1 MKRLLFVTR
10 SLNVGGCERQLVALA
25 IGLHHRGQAL
35 AVATFYSGGALRHE
49 LLEADVPTV
58 ALDKRS
64 RWDALGFLFRL
75 VRLVR
80 SIRPDV
86 LHTYLGSANV
96 LGVLLKLV
104 VPSMKVVWGV
114 RASNVDLSQ
123 YGWLDRA
130 LFRIELILSPY
141 ADAIIANSHAGLSY
155 GASQGFPQEKI
166 IVVPNGIDTERFSL
180 HHYFSSA
187 IRLNWDIP
195 EDTAVIGL
203 IGRLDP
209 MKGHRVFLNAAALL
223 LKTYARV
230 HFVCVGDGPP
240 AMVTELCELATS
252 LGIQRHVT
260 WAKATSTIEHVYG
273 AMDIVTSCSTYGE
286 GFSNVIGEAM
296 ACERICVATDVGD
309 AKRIL
314 GDTGYVVPAGDA
326 VALATAWMQALN
338 LSNDERSIRGRA
350 ARERIVKH
358 FALDRMITETA
369 LVLENLEPSES
380 H

>member
-1 MKRLLFVTR
+1 
-10 SLNVGGCERQLVALA
+10 
-25 IGLHHRGQAL
+25 
-35 AVATFYSGGALRHE
+35 
-49 LLEADVPTV
+49 
-58 ALDKRS
+58 
-64 RWDALGFLFRL
+64 
-75 VRLVR
+75 
-80 SIRPDV
+80 
-86 LHTYLGSANV
+86 
-96 LGVLLKLV
+96 
-104 VPSMKVVWGV
+104 
-114 RASNVDLSQ
+114 
-123 YGWLDRA
+123 
-130 LFRIELILSPY
+130 
-141 ADAIIANSHAGLSY
+141 
-155 GASQGFPQEKI
+155 
-166 IVVPNGIDTERFSL
+166 
-180 HHYFSSA
+180 
-187 IRLNWDIP
+187 
-195 EDTAVIGL
+195 
-203 IGRLDP
+203 
-209 MKGHRVFLNAAALL
+209 
-223 LKTYARV
+223 
-230 HFVCVGDGPP
+230 
-240 AMVTELCELATS
+240 MVTELCELATS